1 MNDGPV
7 TTWLRRSTGFVR
19 FVARFLKALI
29 ASNLQ
34 MAGVVLFRPVG
45 DLSPGFVDY
54 PIAALSPTEIVL
66 LSHCITLTPGTT
78 SVEISPDRRTLI
90 VHALDAADHASVRR
104 AIKQELEEP
113 LLAWTR

>member
-1 MNDGPV
+1 MNGTPAS
-7 TTWLRRSTGFVR
+7 TWLRRAIGLVR
-19 FVARFLKALI
+19 FAVRFLKALI

-34 MAGVVLFRPVG
+34 MARVVLFRPVG
-45 DLSPGFVDY
+45 ELTPDFIHY
-54 PIAALSPTEIVL
+54 PISGLSPTEIVL